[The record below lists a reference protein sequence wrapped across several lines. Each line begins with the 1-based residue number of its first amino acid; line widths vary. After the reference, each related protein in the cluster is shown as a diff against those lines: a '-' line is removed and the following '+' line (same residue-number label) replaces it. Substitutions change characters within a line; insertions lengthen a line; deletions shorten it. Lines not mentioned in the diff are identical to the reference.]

1 MSNQLTGVATLIND
15 KVKFSGVSRDNEE
28 IIVDYVKPVGD
39 GEGYTSLELFLL
51 SLATCSG
58 TSISLMLRRMHKD
71 VTGLKITTYGE
82 RREEHPTYFKKI
94 LIHLE
99 LKSKDVEAPDIE
111 KAIKISE
118 ESICPV
124 WNMVKNN
131 VEINCEYEIIRIDQ
145 V

>member
-1 MSNQLTGVATLIND
+1 MSNQLMGTAELIND
-15 KVKFSGVSRDNEE
+15 KVKFSAVSRDNDE
-28 IIVDYVKPVGD
+28 IIIDYVKPFGG

-58 TSISLMLRRMHKD
+58 TSITFMLRKMHKD
-71 VTGLKITTYGE
+71 VTGLKITIYGE
-82 RREEHPTYFKKI
+82 RRAEHPTYFKSI
-94 LIHLE
+94 LMRIE
-99 LKSKDVEAPDIE
+99 LKSRDVETPDIE

-118 ESICPV
+118 DSICPV

-131 VEINCEYEIIRIDQ
+131 VEISCEYEIIR

>member
-15 KVKFSGVSRDNEE
+15 KVKFSGVSRDNKE
-28 IIVDYVKPVGD
+28 IIIDYVKPIGD
-39 GEGYTSLELFLL
+39 GEGYTSLELFLI

-58 TSISLMLRRMHKD
+58 SSVSSLLRKMHKD
-71 VTGLKITTYGE
+71 VNGLKITTYGE

-94 LIHLE
+94 LIHFE
-99 LKSKDVEAPDIE
+99 LKSKDAEAPDME

-131 VEINCEYEIIRIDQ
+131 VEINYEYEIIRVDQ

>member
-15 KVKFSGVSRDNEE
+15 KVKFSGVTRDNRE
-28 IIVDYVKPVGD
+28 IVIDYGKPIGD
-39 GEGYTSLELFLL
+39 GEGYTSLELFLI

-58 TSISLMLRRMHKD
+58 TSVASLLRKMQKD
-71 VTGLKITTYGE
+71 VSGLTVTTKGE

-94 LIHLE
+94 RIHFE
-99 LKSKDVEAPDIE
+99 LKSKDAEAPDME
-111 KAIKISE
+111 KVVKISE

-131 VEINCEYEIIRIDQ
+131 VEISYEYEILR
-145 V
+145 VS